1 MAGADTNT
9 DHVNVVRRACVDIGS
24 NTTRLLVADVERGA
38 LSEVRAERAFTKLVP
53 GQALTDGK
61 CREVAALVAG
71 QVGRARADG
80 AESIRILGT
89 AAIRGAPNG
98 PALCRAVREACG
110 IEVEV
115 LSGEAEA
122 ELAFLGAT
130 AGLAARPTGVIDVGG
145 GSSELVVGSPGGG
158 ADWWASVPVGSG
170 VLAIAHLHEDP
181 PGASEL
187 AALRDAARNA
197 FGALAPPQPD
207 LAVAVGG
214 SATSLARLC
223 GPVLDAPTLD
233 AALEVVTAAPAADI
247 ARLNDLHV
255 ERVRLMPAGL
265 VLLREAARAF
275 AAPLAVATGGLRE
288 GVLLQDR

>member
-1 MAGADTNT
+1 
-9 DHVNVVRRACVDIGS
+9 VDIGS

-38 LSEVRAERAFTKLVP
+38 LREVRAERAFTRLAP
-53 GQALTDGK
+53 GQALTDRR
-61 CREVAALVAG
+61 CREVAELVAG
-71 QVGRARADG
+71 QVARARADG
-80 AESIRILGT
+80 AASVRILGT
-89 AAIRGAPNG
+89 AAIRGAANG
-98 PALCRAVREACG
+98 HELCRAVAAATG

-115 LSGEAEA
+115 LSGEQEA
-122 ELAFLGAT
+122 EFAFLGAT

-145 GSSELVVGSPGGG
+145 GSSELVVGIPGQG

-170 VLAIAHLHEDP
+170 VLAIAHLRGDP

-197 FGALAPPQPD
+197 FGTLTPPKPD

-223 GPVLDAPTLD
+223 GPVLDTATLD
-233 AALEVVTAAPAADI
+233 AALEVVTAAPADDI

-275 AAPLAVATGGLRE
+275 DAPLAVAVGGLRE
-288 GVLLQDR
+288 GVLLQDI

>member
-1 MAGADTNT
+1 MAGADITT
-9 DHVNVVRRACVDIGS
+9 DHRNVVRRACVDIGS
-24 NTTRLLVADVERGA
+24 NTTRLLVADVEGGV
-38 LSEVRAERAFTKLVP
+38 LSEVRAERAFTKLAP
-53 GQALTDGK
+53 GRPLTEAK
-61 CREVAALVAG
+61 CLEVAELVAG
-71 QVGRARADG
+71 QVARARADG
-80 AESIRILGT
+80 ASSIRILGT

-98 PALCRAVREACG
+98 DVLCQAVANTTG
-110 IEVEV
+110 IEVDV
-115 LSGEAEA
+115 LSGEREA
-122 ELAFLGAT
+122 ERAFLGAT

-145 GSSELVVGSPGGG
+145 GSSELVVGIPGQG

-247 ARLNDLHV
+247 GRRNALHV

-265 VLLREAARAF
+265 VLLREAAQAF
-275 AAPLAVATGGLRE
+275 GAPLAVAVGGLRE

>member
-1 MAGADTNT
+1 M
-9 DHVNVVRRACVDIGS
+9 DIGS
-24 NTTRLLVADVERGA
+24 NTTRLLVADVEDGA
-38 LSEVRAERAFTKLVP
+38 LTEVRAERAFTKLAP
-53 GQALTDGK
+53 GQPLTDGK
-61 CREVAALVAG
+61 LREVAQLVAD
-71 QVGRARADG
+71 QVQRAKEDG
-80 AESIRILGT
+80 ATSIRVLGT

-98 PALCRAVREACG
+98 AELCRAVKRAAG
-110 IEVEV
+110 LDVEV
-115 LSGEAEA
+115 LSGEQEA

-145 GSSELVVGSPGGG
+145 GSSELVVGIPGEG
-158 ADWWASVPVGSG
+158 AQWWASVPVGSG
-170 VLAIAHLHEDP
+170 VLALAHLHGDP

-197 FGALAPPQPD
+197 FGTLEPPRPD

-223 GPVLDAPTLD
+223 GPVLDRKTLE
-233 AALEVVTAAPAADI
+233 AALEVVTAAPAKDI

-265 VLLREAARAF
+265 VLLAEAARAF
-275 AAPLAVATGGLRE
+275 DAPLAVAVGGLRE
-288 GVLLQDR
+288 GVLLQDQ

>member
-1 MAGADTNT
+1 MAGAATNI
-9 DHVNVVRRACVDIGS
+9 DHANVVRRACVDIGS
-24 NTTRLLVADVERGA
+24 NTTRLLVADVEGGV
-38 LSEVRAERAFTKLVP
+38 LSEVRAERAFTKLAP
-53 GQALTDGK
+53 GRPLTDGK
-61 CREVAALVAG
+61 LREVAELVAA
-71 QVGRARADG
+71 QVERARADG
-80 AESIRILGT
+80 ATSIRVLGT

-145 GSSELVVGSPGGG
+145 GSSELVVGIPGQG

-223 GPVLDAPTLD
+223 GPVLDRQTLE
-233 AALEVVTAAPAADI
+233 AALQVVTAAPAPGNAPPHDPPPPR
-247 ARLNDLHV
+247 A
-255 ERVRLMPAGL
+255 RLMPAGL
-265 VLLREAARAF
+265 VLLREAAQAF
-275 AAPLAVATGGLRE
+275 GAPLAVAVGGLRE
-288 GVLLQDR
+288 GLLLQDI